1 MEFLHGQETL
11 TAFQWVLRA
20 VIGFLFLIIIAK
32 VLGQRAISQLRL
44 LDFVIA
50 LVIGDIIAHPLS
62 DPGLGMKGAVVT
74 TIVLVILYVMGIY
87 GILKS
92 PRFRKMINNAPITI
106 VENGEIIYS
115 GMKKAR
121 ISLDVLLEEMR
132 ERQIDSIKKV
142 ALSIWE
148 ADGKI
153 SFFVDPHYQ
162 PLTPAHYKMELDP
175 FDLPRT
181 IIMEGRFNNEELQQA
196 SRDKDWVVDRLK
208 QLYGVNVNDVLLA
221 TLDKKGDLNIFL
233 YKNN

>member
-11 TAFQWVLRA
+11 TALQWVLRA
-20 VIGFLFLIIIAK
+20 ATGFLFLIIIAK

-62 DPGLGMKGAVVT
+62 DPGLGMKGAMIT
-74 TIVLVILYVMGIY
+74 TIVLVILYLLGIF
-87 GILKS
+87 GILNS
-92 PRFRKMINNAPITI
+92 PRFRTLVNNAPITI

-142 ALSIWE
+142 ALSLWE

-153 SFFVDPHYQ
+153 SFFIDPKHQ
-162 PLTPAHYKMELDP
+162 PLTPSQTQIETEP

-181 IIMEGRFNNEELQQA
+181 IIKEGYLNSEEIKQ
-196 SRDKDWVVDRLK
+196 SRRDKDWIIARLAEM
-208 QLYGVNVNDVLLA
+208 YGVNVEDVLLG
-221 TLDKKGDLNIFL
+221 TLDKKDNLTIFL